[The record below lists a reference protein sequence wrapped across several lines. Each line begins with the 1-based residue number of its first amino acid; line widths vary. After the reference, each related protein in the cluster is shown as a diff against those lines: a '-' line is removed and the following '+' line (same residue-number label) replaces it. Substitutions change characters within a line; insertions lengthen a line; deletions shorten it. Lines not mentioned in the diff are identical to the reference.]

1 MLKPRAGTEAEKSS
15 SCMSELGIF
24 TTSGKGGGKLSQEA
38 MRTYIEA
45 HIQGRVTL
53 QEVKGPQDGKEK
65 FRCWVRG
72 MGMTEIMS

>member
-24 TTSGKGGGKLSQEA
+24 TTSGKGEGKLSQEA
-38 MRTYIEA
+38 MRTYIE

-65 FRCWVRG
+65 FRCWVGG
-72 MGMTEIMS
+72 MGMTEIMT